1 MRKAKAD
8 IWYRGVFL
16 LFQDDNFVAMYKK
29 IYRGDFKILPWFS
42 PEARRLITK
51 AEKGE
56 SSSAQGK
63 KLSSMAET
71 WESSAAKGKE
81 PYSMAET
88 GESSSAKGKEPS
100 SMAETGESSST
111 KGKESSSMAET
122 GEPSA
127 AAREVR
133 ELKKELQM
141 VVTMILEDEDDN
153 GIDILSESIRILSRL
168 REMKLNRS
176 AIIGMDTK
184 IQSVLNE
191 LINNTV
197 SSPPLIMGDPF
208 VSVSTEA
215 LDWMKSNEAELKS
228 QEMMEKSRDL
238 VNMLLHKLYCSFS
251 DAKEA
256 AQELK
261 MVTKSQPACRAVFAE
276 IPDSIKRLLGP
287 ISVTVYRSK
296 FQLQEDLIKTVLNIS
311 TDDINKQHM
320 GEHPIVIHVLTRALY
335 YGTTETKRSAAMA
348 LVSLLSLESNKFI
361 IGKSMA
367 PTALLQLVRVGDPLA
382 KIDAASAILSLCTV
396 YQNIAEFNKLG
407 AVQIVLRKIGR
418 GVLVD
423 RLLRIL
429 AVLSSRQDTVFRDE
443 EVDAFRRLI
452 EHRRH
457 TSSRHAEDICSAAMW
472 FFTRR

>member
-1 MRKAKAD
+1 
-8 IWYRGVFL
+8 
-16 LFQDDNFVAMYKK
+16 
-29 IYRGDFKILPWFS
+29 
-42 PEARRLITK
+42 
-51 AEKGE
+51 
-56 SSSAQGK
+56 
-63 KLSSMAET
+63 MAET

-320 GEHPIVIHVLTRALY
+320 GNILLSSI
-335 YGTTETKRSAAMA
+335 SAAMA

-429 AVLSSRQDTVFRDE
+429 AVLSSRQDTVLEMRKLMLSDG
-443 EVDAFRRLI
+443 
-452 EHRRH
+452 
-457 TSSRHAEDICSAAMW
+457 
-472 FFTRR
+472 

>member
-1 MRKAKAD
+1 
-8 IWYRGVFL
+8 G
-16 LFQDDNFVAMYKK
+16 
-29 IYRGDFKILPWFS
+29 S
-42 PEARRLITK
+42 
-51 AEKGE
+51 
-56 SSSAQGK
+56 
-63 KLSSMAET
+63 
-71 WESSAAKGKE
+71 
-81 PYSMAET
+81 ET

-133 ELKKELQM
+133 ELKKELQR

-184 IQSVLNE
+184 IKSVLNE
-191 LINNTV
+191 LINISTL

-238 VNMLLHKLYCSFS
+238 VNMLLHKLYS
-251 DAKEA
+251 
-256 AQELK
+256 
-261 MVTKSQPACRAVFAE
+261 CRAVFAE

-287 ISVTVYRSK
+287 ISVTVNRSK

-348 LVSLLSLESNKFI
+348 FVSLSSLESNKFI

-382 KIDAASAILSLCTV
+382 KMDAASAILSLCTV

-407 AVQIVLRKIGR
+407 AVHIVLRKIGR
-418 GVLVD
+418 GILVD

-429 AVLSSRQDTVFRDE
+429 AALSSRQDTVFRDE

-452 EHRRH
+452 EHRRN
-457 TSSRHAEDICSAAMW
+457 TSSRHAEDICSAAVW

>member
-1 MRKAKAD
+1 
-8 IWYRGVFL
+8 
-16 LFQDDNFVAMYKK
+16 
-29 IYRGDFKILPWFS
+29 
-42 PEARRLITK
+42 
-51 AEKGE
+51 
-56 SSSAQGK
+56 
-63 KLSSMAET
+63 
-71 WESSAAKGKE
+71 
-81 PYSMAET
+81 
-88 GESSSAKGKEPS
+88 
-100 SMAETGESSST
+100 MAETGESSST

-133 ELKKELQM
+133 ELKKELQR

-184 IQSVLNE
+184 IKSVLNE
-191 LINNTV
+191 LINISTL

-238 VNMLLHKLYCSFS
+238 
-251 DAKEA
+251 
-256 AQELK
+256 
-261 MVTKSQPACRAVFAE
+261 SQPACRAVFAE

-287 ISVTVYRSK
+287 ISVTVNRSK

-348 LVSLLSLESNKFI
+348 FVSLSSLESNKFI

-382 KIDAASAILSLCTV
+382 KMDAASAILSLCTV

-407 AVQIVLRKIGR
+407 AVHIVLRKIGR
-418 GVLVD
+418 GILVD

-429 AVLSSRQDTVFRDE
+429 AALSSRQDTVFRDE

-452 EHRRH
+452 EHRRN
-457 TSSRHAEDICSAAMW
+457 TSSRHAEDICSAAVW

>member
-1 MRKAKAD
+1 MAK
-8 IWYRGVFL
+8 
-16 LFQDDNFVAMYKK
+16 
-29 IYRGDFKILPWFS
+29 
-42 PEARRLITK
+42 
-51 AEKGE
+51 KGE
-56 SSSAQGK
+56 SSSAKGK

-71 WESSAAKGKE
+71 GESSSAKGKQ
-81 PYSMAET
+81 PSSMAET

-100 SMAETGESSST
+100 SMAETGESSSA
-111 KGKESSSMAET
+111 KGKEPSSMAET
-122 GEPSA
+122 GESSSAKGKEPSSMAETGESSA

-133 ELKKELQM
+133 ELKKELQR

-184 IQSVLNE
+184 IKSVLNE
-191 LINNTV
+191 LINNSTV

-256 AQELK
+256 AKELK

-287 ISVTVYRSK
+287 ISVTVNRSK

-311 TDDINKQHM
+311 TDDINKQHI

-348 LVSLLSLESNKFI
+348 LVSLSSLESNKFI

-382 KIDAASAILSLCTV
+382 KMDAASAILSLCTV

-418 GVLVD
+418 GILVD

-452 EHRRH
+452 EHRRN

>member
-1 MRKAKAD
+1 MAK
-8 IWYRGVFL
+8 
-16 LFQDDNFVAMYKK
+16 
-29 IYRGDFKILPWFS
+29 
-42 PEARRLITK
+42 
-51 AEKGE
+51 KGE
-56 SSSAQGK
+56 SSSAKGK

-71 WESSAAKGKE
+71 EESSSAKGKE
-81 PYSMAET
+81 PSSMAETGKSSSAKGKEPSSMAET
-88 GESSSAKGKEPS
+88 GESSSSAKGKEPS

-133 ELKKELQM
+133 ELKKELQR

-184 IQSVLNE
+184 IKSVLNE
-191 LINNTV
+191 LINISTL

-256 AQELK
+256 AKEL
-261 MVTKSQPACRAVFAE
+261 
-276 IPDSIKRLLGP
+276 
-287 ISVTVYRSK
+287 
-296 FQLQEDLIKTVLNIS
+296 
-311 TDDINKQHM
+311 
-320 GEHPIVIHVLTRALY
+320 
-335 YGTTETKRSAAMA
+335 
-348 LVSLLSLESNKFI
+348 
-361 IGKSMA
+361 
-367 PTALLQLVRVGDPLA
+367 
-382 KIDAASAILSLCTV
+382 
-396 YQNIAEFNKLG
+396 
-407 AVQIVLRKIGR
+407 
-418 GVLVD
+418 
-423 RLLRIL
+423 
-429 AVLSSRQDTVFRDE
+429 
-443 EVDAFRRLI
+443 
-452 EHRRH
+452 
-457 TSSRHAEDICSAAMW
+457 
-472 FFTRR
+472 

>member
-1 MRKAKAD
+1 MADKAKTELG
-8 IWYRGVFL
+8 Y
-16 LFQDDNFVAMYKK
+16 DNFVAMYKK
-29 IYRGDFKILPWFS
+29 IYRGDFKSLPWFS

-51 AEKGE
+51 R
-56 SSSAQGK
+56 SHHQQ
-63 KLSSMAET
+63 
-71 WESSAAKGKE
+71 KGKNHLLWLKQG
-81 PYSMAET
+81 SET

-133 ELKKELQM
+133 ELKKELQR

-184 IQSVLNE
+184 IKSVLNE
-191 LINNTV
+191 LINISTL

-238 VNMLLHKLYCSFS
+238 
-251 DAKEA
+251 
-256 AQELK
+256 
-261 MVTKSQPACRAVFAE
+261 SQPACRAVFAE

-287 ISVTVYRSK
+287 ISVTVNRSK

-348 LVSLLSLESNKFI
+348 FVSLSSLESNKFI

-382 KIDAASAILSLCTV
+382 KMDAASAILSLCTV

-407 AVQIVLRKIGR
+407 AVHIVLRKIGR
-418 GVLVD
+418 GILVD

-429 AVLSSRQDTVFRDE
+429 AALSSRQDTVFRDE